1 MSTIDDLPE
10 DKSTA
15 ADALDES
22 EAPPIVRRSTYTAPI
37 AQLPGVAAPAPVDI
51 SATAPAVAPVA
62 GPYSPVAPELPS
74 FSLPGVPQRRSLPED
89 TLMNVI
95 AAAGTSGGTLEM
107 MAELESQMQL
117 REQEA
122 LEYNNWER
130 SMLAVGTE
138 EAIDAVRQARPQFED
153 VVPDG
158 PVLPVFMP
166 RYPVDLAAAAA
177 ASTSAAP
184 PPLIE
189 PPVVVTP
196 PGSVAAVT
204 GSLAIIPDGANDSLG
219 DTSNPGGIAADD
231 ADLTADDGADS
242 TADGVYVVAADQYV
256 ATVAAASAYGAAY
269 AAADGDDTVVT
280 EPRSLDAF
288 AVERSGKS
296 ATPVEARSGHAVRMF
311 WLWFAMNASI
321 VSVGFGATLFSLG
334 MSLRQSLLAILVG
347 VAVSCLPLGLGTLAG
362 KRSGQPTMIIS
373 RAAFGIVGNIVPALL
388 ALVTRIFWG
397 AVLLWLLATSA
408 AFVLIGAQLGGPFGY
423 DQLVLVG
430 LGAGF
435 AIALFI
441 AFFGYTML
449 ARFQLVIS
457 ILSFIL
463 IVGLIVMTWSE
474 IDLSAAVSVPDG
486 NWLLAV
492 TGAVLVFSYLGLA
505 WAQSGSD
512 LARYQRVGSGAS
524 RSMVW
529 SVFGA
534 TLPPFVLI
542 AYGALLAASNPTLA
556 SGLLDRPLDVIGG
569 LLPIWYPVPLIAAV
583 ALSLISGVVLSLYSS
598 GFALQSVGI
607 GLPRHW
613 ATFVSG
619 LLVVALAWFL
629 TTLNVDLAGIFRDV
643 ATTIAVPVA
652 AWAGIFAADTMIRN
666 RLYHEDSLLARGGIY
681 PTIHWVN
688 LPMFFVITGIG
699 FGFTTATV
707 SVLSWQGYLFPYLG
721 VSVDSILAATD
732 LGVFIALLLGIMT
745 PIIAGIPGVRRQ
757 ESWQRSSN

>member
-1 MSTIDDLPE
+1 MSTIDDSPE

-37 AQLPGVAAPAPVDI
+37 AQLPDVAAPA
-51 SATAPAVAPVA
+51 AP
-62 GPYSPVAPELPS
+62 SS
-74 FSLPGVPQRRSLPED
+74 SLPGVPQRRSLPED

-177 ASTSAAP
+177 TSASAAP

-204 GSLAIIPDGANDSLG
+204 GSLAIIPNDANDANDSLG
-219 DTSNPGGIAADD
+219 DTNNPDGIADDD
-231 ADLTADDGADS
+231 ADLAADDGADS

-269 AAADGDDTVVT
+269 AAADGDDAVVT
-280 EPRSLDAF
+280 EPRSLPAF

-296 ATPVEARSGHAVRMF
+296 ATPVEARSGRAVRMF

-334 MSLRQSLLAILVG
+334 MSLRQSLLAVLVG

-373 RAAFGIVGNIVPALL
+373 RAAFGVVGNIVPALL

-435 AIALFI
+435 AIALFV

-457 ILSFIL
+457 IFSFIL
-463 IVGLIVMTWSE
+463 IIGLMVMTWSE
-474 IDLSAAVSVPDG
+474 IDLPTAVSVPDG

-512 LARYQRVGSGAS
+512 LARYQRVGSGAG

-534 TLPPFVLI
+534 SLPPFVLI

-556 SGLLDRPLDVIGG
+556 SGLLDRPLDVIAG
-569 LLPIWYPVPLIAAV
+569 LLPIWYPVPLIAAI

-598 GFALQSVGI
+598 GFAIQGVGI

-619 LLVVALAWFL
+619 LLVVGLAWFL

-666 RLYHEDSLLARGGIY
+666 RLYHEESLLARGGIY

-721 VSVDSILAATD
+721 VSVDSIFAATD
-732 LGVFIALLLGIMT
+732 LGVFIALLLGILT

>member
-1 MSTIDDLPE
+1 MSTIDDSPE

-37 AQLPGVAAPAPVDI
+37 AQLPDVAAPA
-51 SATAPAVAPVA
+51 AP
-62 GPYSPVAPELPS
+62 SS
-74 FSLPGVPQRRSLPED
+74 SLPGVPQRRSLPED

-177 ASTSAAP
+177 TSASAAP

-204 GSLAIIPDGANDSLG
+204 GSLAIIPNDANDANDSLG
-219 DTSNPGGIAADD
+219 DTINPGGIAADD
-231 ADLTADDGADS
+231 ADLAADDGADS
-242 TADGVYVVAADQYV
+242 TADGVYVVAADQYM

-269 AAADGDDTVVT
+269 AAADGDDAVVT
-280 EPRSLDAF
+280 EPRSLPAF

-296 ATPVEARSGHAVRMF
+296 ATPVEARSGRAVRMF

-334 MSLRQSLLAILVG
+334 MSLRQSLLAVLVG

-373 RAAFGIVGNIVPALL
+373 RAAFGVVGNIVPALL

-435 AIALFI
+435 AIALFV

-457 ILSFIL
+457 IFSFIL
-463 IVGLIVMTWSE
+463 IIGLIVMTWSE
-474 IDLSAAVSVPDG
+474 IDLPTAVSVPDG

-512 LARYQRVGSGAS
+512 LARYQRVGSGAG

-534 TLPPFVLI
+534 SLPPFVLI

-556 SGLLDRPLDVIGG
+556 SGLLDRPLDVIAG
-569 LLPIWYPVPLIAAV
+569 LLPIWYPVPLIAAI

-598 GFALQSVGI
+598 GFAIQSVGI

-619 LLVVALAWFL
+619 LLVVGLAWFL

-666 RLYHEDSLLARGGIY
+666 RLYHEESLLARGGIY

-721 VSVDSILAATD
+721 VSVDSIFAATD
-732 LGVFIALLLGIMT
+732 LGVFIALLLGILT

>member
-1 MSTIDDLPE
+1 MSTIDDSPE

-37 AQLPGVAAPAPVDI
+37 AQLPDVAAPA
-51 SATAPAVAPVA
+51 AP
-62 GPYSPVAPELPS
+62 SS
-74 FSLPGVPQRRSLPED
+74 SLPGVPQRRSLPED

-95 AAAGTSGGTLEM
+95 AAAGTVGGTLEM

-138 EAIDAVRQARPQFED
+138 EAVDAVRQARPQFED

-177 ASTSAAP
+177 TSASAAP

-204 GSLAIIPDGANDSLG
+204 GSLAIIPNDANDANDSLG

-231 ADLTADDGADS
+231 ADLAADDGADS
-242 TADGVYVVAADQYV
+242 TADGVYVVAADQYM

-269 AAADGDDTVVT
+269 AAADGDDAVVT
-280 EPRSLDAF
+280 EPRSLPAF

-296 ATPVEARSGHAVRMF
+296 ATPVEARSGRAVRMF

-334 MSLRQSLLAILVG
+334 MSLRQSLLAVLVG

-373 RAAFGIVGNIVPALL
+373 RAAFGVVGNIVPALL

-435 AIALFI
+435 AIALFV

-457 ILSFIL
+457 IFSFIL
-463 IVGLIVMTWSE
+463 IIGLMVMTWSE
-474 IDLSAAVSVPDG
+474 IDLPTAVSMPDG

-512 LARYQRVGSGAS
+512 LARYQRVGSGAG

-534 TLPPFVLI
+534 SLPPFVLI

-556 SGLLDRPLDVIGG
+556 SGLLDRPLDVIAG
-569 LLPIWYPVPLIAAV
+569 LLPIWYPVPLIAAI

-598 GFALQSVGI
+598 GFAIQSVGI

-619 LLVVALAWFL
+619 LLVVGLAWFL

-666 RLYHEDSLLARGGIY
+666 RLYHEESLLARGGIY

-721 VSVDSILAATD
+721 VSVDSIFAATD
-732 LGVFIALLLGIMT
+732 LGVFIALLLGILT

>member
-1 MSTIDDLPE
+1 MSTIDDSPE

-37 AQLPGVAAPAPVDI
+37 AQLPDVAAPA
-51 SATAPAVAPVA
+51 AP
-62 GPYSPVAPELPS
+62 SS
-74 FSLPGVPQRRSLPED
+74 SLPGVPQRRSLPED

-177 ASTSAAP
+177 TSASAAP

-204 GSLAIIPDGANDSLG
+204 GSLAIIPNDANDANDSLG

-231 ADLTADDGADS
+231 ADLAADDGADS

-269 AAADGDDTVVT
+269 AAADGDDAVVT
-280 EPRSLDAF
+280 EPRSLPAF

-296 ATPVEARSGHAVRMF
+296 ATPVEARSGRAVRMF

-334 MSLRQSLLAILVG
+334 MSLRQSLLAVLVG

-373 RAAFGIVGNIVPALL
+373 RAAFGVVGNIVPALL

-435 AIALFI
+435 AIALFV

-457 ILSFIL
+457 IFSFIL
-463 IVGLIVMTWSE
+463 IIGLMVMTWSE
-474 IDLSAAVSVPDG
+474 IDLPTAVSVPDG

-512 LARYQRVGSGAS
+512 LARYQRVGSGAG

-534 TLPPFVLI
+534 SLPPFVLI

-556 SGLLDRPLDVIGG
+556 SGLLDRPLDVIAG
-569 LLPIWYPVPLIAAV
+569 LLPIWYPVPLIAAI

-598 GFALQSVGI
+598 GFAIQGVGI

-619 LLVVALAWFL
+619 LLVVGLAWFL

-666 RLYHEDSLLARGGIY
+666 RLYHEESLLARGGIY

-721 VSVDSILAATD
+721 VSVDSIFAATD
-732 LGVFIALLLGIMT
+732 LGVFIALLLGIVT